1 MMSLILA
8 LLSAASLSMDPIS
21 TAIES
26 YKNIKTYQ
34 VTLKSKSSAS
44 SEIIRYYYKKPGFI
58 RMDFVEPHKGAALVY
73 DPFKKEVKLRPFPF
87 LKIFVLTLSPDSKL
101 IKSAKGHTVD
111 ASDIGALLKTVR
123 MLQERGETEI
133 LGDSNVEGR
142 AVTLVSV
149 KGKGDF
155 TVDDNIHNYLLWF
168 DKTTSLPI
176 KASAYDIKGELV
188 EEVLMTDLEINV
200 EFAEGFFEP

>member
-8 LLSAASLSMDPIS
+8 LLSAASLSMDPVS

-26 YKNIKTYQ
+26 YNNIETYQ

-58 RMDFVEPHKGAALVY
+58 RMEFIKPHKGAVLVY

-87 LKIFVLTLSPDSKL
+87 LKIFVLTLNPDNKL
-101 IKSAKGHTVD
+101 IKSAKGHMVD
-111 ASDIGALLKTVR
+111 ASDIGALLKTVK

-133 LGDSNVEGR
+133 LGDSNVEGWP
-142 AVTLVSV
+142 AMLVSV

-168 DKTTSLPI
+168 DKTTLLPI
-176 KASAYDIKGELV
+176 KASAYDMKGELV
-188 EEVLMTDLEINV
+188 EEVLMNDLEINV
-200 EFAEGFFEP
+200 EFAEGFFEL